1 MCGIKKRGKR
11 VFKAG
16 RKGEKGKRRKGEKPA
31 LACVPGFSGEAQGNN
46 SAEDFGVMT
55 KI

>member
-1 MCGIKKRGKR
+1 MSGIKKRGEKGKR
-11 VFKAG
+11 G
-16 RKGEKGKRRKGEKPA
+16 RGEKGKRGKGEKPELSSA
-31 LACVPGFSGEAQGNN
+31 RGFPGEAQGNN

>member
-1 MCGIKKRGKR
+1 VGLKKR
-11 VFKAG
+11 
-16 RKGEKGKRRKGEKPA
+16 RKGEKGKRRKGEKSELSSA
-31 LACVPGFSGEAQGNN
+31 PGFSGEAQGNN